1 MTTIPERIREEA
13 RKTLDGMAVA
23 FNGTGGFKVL
33 QERIAQALLAAE
45 KLGRE
50 EAAKIAERDVDWT
63 RFGKGEVHE
72 PWENGPDDARDYRVG
87 IVAGRSIAA
96 AIRSTN

>member
-13 RKTLDGMAVA
+13 GKTLEGMAVA

-33 QERIAQALLAAE
+33 QERIEQALLAAE
-45 KLGRE
+45 KRGRE
-50 EAAKIAERDVDWT
+50 EAAKIADAHAECERDCGDV
-63 RFGKGEVHE
+63 
-72 PWENGPDDARDYRVG
+72 
-87 IVAGRSIAA
+87 IAA